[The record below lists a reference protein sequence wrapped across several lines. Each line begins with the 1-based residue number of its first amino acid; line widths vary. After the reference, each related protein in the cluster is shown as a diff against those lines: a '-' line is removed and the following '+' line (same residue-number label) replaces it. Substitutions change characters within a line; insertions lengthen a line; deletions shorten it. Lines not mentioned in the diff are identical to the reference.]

1 MSMFGMGDAFDYM
14 IMQSDDDAN
23 EIMRQCKQAPE
34 AGRDP
39 QLLIEEIV
47 DNQAY
52 INLMEN
58 DKIRVINLVRS
69 YM

>member
-23 EIMRQCKQAPE
+23 EIMRQCKQALE

-39 QLLIEEIV
+39 QLLIGEIV

-52 INLMEN
+52 IDLMED
-58 DKIRVINLVRS
+58 DKVRVVNLIRS

>member
-1 MSMFGMGDAFDYM
+1 MSMFGMGEAFDYM

-23 EIMRQCKQAPE
+23 EIMRQCKQALE

-39 QLLIEEIV
+39 QLLIGEIV

-52 INLMEN
+52 IDLMED
-58 DKIRVINLVRS
+58 DKVKVVNLIRS

>member
-23 EIMRQCKQAPE
+23 EIMRQCKQVLE
-34 AGRDP
+34 AGLDP
-39 QLLIEEIV
+39 RLLIEKIV
-47 DNQAY
+47 DNQVY

-58 DKIRVINLVRS
+58 DKIRVINLIRS